1 MKIRKLSVQHIR
13 SHDSFSLSFND
24 HTTAITGKNGT
35 GKTTLLEAIYI
46 ALQGT
51 SFRDSDASILRH
63 GETWW
68 RIDVDD
74 DSDSRRTISFDSEKV
89 ARKKQFKIFEGT
101 SYRMK
106 PKDKYPV
113 VLFEPEDLRL
123 LHGSPSRRRDFI
135 DRFISQLNPLYG
147 ESLRKYERALKQRN
161 NLLKQSLVSKEE
173 LFAWNVS
180 LSEYGAYVIE
190 QRVLFIER
198 LQLKLPDLYNQ
209 ISDKHDDVSLHY
221 SHTVIGNP
229 KQRLLHELEQSTERD
244 NVLGYT
250 SVGPHRHDIIFEFN
264 GGPALT
270 IASRGEI
277 RSIVLALKFLE
288 VEIITE
294 LTGSTPIVLLDDVF
308 SELDEDRQ
316 KRLMMMSSQVILT
329 SVAVPDG
336 VSVESVR
343 QLS

>member
-1 MKIRKLSVQHIR
+1 MKIKKLSVQHVR

-51 SFRDSDASILRH
+51 SFRDSDSNILRH

-68 RIDVDD
+68 RIDIDD
-74 DSDSRRTISFDSEKV
+74 DNDSRRTISFDSMKP
-89 ARKKQFKIFEGT
+89 ARKKQFKVFENV

-106 PKDKYPV
+106 AKDKYPV

-135 DRFISQLNPLYG
+135 DRFIGQLNPLYA

-161 NLLKQSLVSKEE
+161 NLLKQPSMSNDE
-173 LFAWNVS
+173 LFAWNIS
-180 LSEYGAYVIE
+180 LSEYGAYVTS

-209 ISDKHDDVSLHY
+209 ISDRRDDVSLHY
-221 SHTVIGNP
+221 SHTIIGNP
-229 KQRLLHELEQSTERD
+229 KQRLLHELEQAIERD
-244 NVLGYT
+244 KILGYT

-270 IASRGEI
+270 VASRGEI

-336 VSVESVR
+336 VAVESVR
-343 QLS
+343 HLN